1 MERESLDIARL
12 NTDVLVLGG
21 GLAGYRAAV
30 AAREAGA
37 AVTMAYFARGASPYI
52 IGCNSPIGHADARDK
67 PEIFFDDMVRGG
79 YGLNDRRLVRVMS
92 TGAIDAQRELSAL
105 GVPFPI
111 ESNHRITQRH
121 LSGNT
126 YPRSLFIPEGTGK
139 VVLEHLSAHAEKIG
153 VRILTGLKVVDFLN
167 DSGEIAGALLWDR
180 RDRKFLA
187 ITARSVVLAM
197 GGIGRIYSDSTYP
210 ADVGSDSYGLA
221 LKHGARLID
230 MEFVQ
235 FEPVVTVWP
244 EGCRGMEMPTAMLGD
259 GAHLKNAEGER
270 FMFRYNPEHG
280 EKQIEKAKMAL
291 CVQTEIDEGRGLPDD
306 TVIFDTTVLPPERLE
321 SYKTHVR
328 RLRNAGVDPLTTPPH
343 VRPASHSQMGGVL
356 IDDSGWTGVP
366 GLYAGGESAGG
377 VHGASRL
384 AGNGCADTLVFGAL
398 AGRGAAKG
406 MLADR
411 NRNWDAIINNSVQ
424 AISSYESRKGHARA
438 SELKDNVRDIM
449 LRSAGLWRHEMG
461 LTQGR
466 NQLRELTR
474 IAASDLATSGMEQAI
489 EACELDHML
498 VTAQMIVEASLLRTE
513 SRGAHQRRDF
523 PKLDDAN
530 WLKHV
535 GFRTDGAGGFVREDA
550 PIQ

>member
-1 MERESLDIARL
+1 MEPRALNISRL

-30 AAREAGA
+30 AARERGA
-37 AVTMAYFARGASPYI
+37 SVTMAFFARGASPYI
-52 IGCNSPIGHADARDK
+52 IGCNAPIGHADERDR

-79 YGLNDRRLVRVMS
+79 YGLNDRRLVQIMS
-92 TGAIDAQRELSAL
+92 TEAIDAQRELSAL
-105 GVPFPI
+105 GVPFPT
-111 ESNHRITQRH
+111 EQNRITQRH

-126 YPRSLFIPEGTGK
+126 YPRSLFIPDGTGR
-139 VVLEHLSAHAEKIG
+139 VVLEYLSAHAEKIG
-153 VRILTGLKVVDFLN
+153 IKVLTGLKVVDLLN
-167 DSGEIAGALLWDR
+167 DGGDVVGALLWDR
-180 RDRKFLA
+180 HSRAFSA
-187 ITARSVVLAM
+187 ISARAVVLAM

-210 ADVGSDSYGLA
+210 ADIGSDAYGLA
-221 LKHGARLID
+221 LKHGACLID

-259 GAHLKNAEGER
+259 GAHLINAKGER

-280 EKQIEKAKMAL
+280 EKQIEKARMAL

-306 TVIFDTTVLPPERLE
+306 SVIFDTTVLPPERLE

-328 RLRNAGVDPLTTPPH
+328 RLRAAGVDPLTTPPH

-356 IDDSGWTGVP
+356 IDQHGWAGVP

-398 AGRGAAKG
+398 AGRGAANG
-406 MLADR
+406 MFAPAARD
-411 NRNWDAIINNSVQ
+411 WQ
-424 AISSYESRKGHARA
+424 AVIAASMQTIEDYAGRKGQARVPD
-438 SELKDNVRDIM
+438 LKEAVRHIM
-449 LRSAGLWRHEMG
+449 LRAAGLWRHRDTLSEG
-461 LTQGR
+461 QAALGDLAR
-466 NQLRELTR
+466 
-474 IAASDLATSGMEQAI
+474 AASSDVAVGGMDQAI
-489 EACELDHML
+489 GACELDHML
-498 VTAQMIVEASLLRTE
+498 STAQIIVKAALLRTE
-513 SRGAHQRRDF
+513 SRGAHQRRDY
-523 PKLDDAN
+523 PQQNDAD
-530 WLKHV
+530 WLKHT
-535 GFRTDGAGGFVREDA
+535 GFRTDRAGGFTHQDV